1 MDRVAPILLVA
12 TSILLIV
19 AVSQSIQIISPPEPP
34 SQAGIGLFEA
44 VEVGRS
50 FLDDLNA
57 TTGRLLST
65 ALEVREPNLYWQNML
80 PHPLVHSYGFTDLRE
95 PKLLYIIRYEQ
106 AERALMGNSGH
117 FFEVW
122 VDMDGRVLGGAQCK

>member
-1 MDRVAPILLVA
+1 
-12 TSILLIV
+12 LIV

-80 PHPLVHSYGFTDLRE
+80 PHPLVHSYGFTDLLE